1 MGGIAGINCGK
12 LLNCTFYGAVSG
24 DGTVGG
30 IAGQNEA
37 SGSIRSCTVSGS
49 IRGEHYTGG
58 IAGKNAGSISSCTN
72 RASVNTLAADGQSG
86 LSELESDLVT
96 AITDTDTTELVDSAT
111 DTGGIA
117 GYSSGLL
124 LSDSN
129 YGSVG
134 YPHVGYNVGG
144 VVGRSSGYLSGC
156 INHGRVNGR
165 KEVGGIAGQME
176 PDIILVADEDGL
188 SRLEEE
194 LNRLN
199 AMVDRALRDMD
210 ESSDTIS
217 GRFEQISGY
226 TDSALAQTKGLAEGA
241 ADWSDENLTQINRFS
256 QLLADTLER
265 TVPLLEQLEDVSGQV
280 DGGIEFLQRTLEQL
294 VPVIALGGD
303 GLGDLQLAADD
314 LDAASQSAKA
324 ALEQIETALALAGN
338 ALTVEDES
346 ALRQGLAQ
354 AAQGIDEL
362 GTALEA
368 MGRALGQIGDGL
380 APTEDWKEL
389 LERLD
394 ALQPAWDELAAALQ
408 AAVDGLHSVARGVRA
423 VLDNVNLDTRS
434 LSDALD
440 HVVSAVLQMSRAAD
454 RTEAAAGHLR
464 DTLADGC
471 LAAGRLEEAVQTL
484 ADAAGA
490 FADAAASATRLVGD
504 GYRLFRDL
512 SQERVIQFAPLSDG
526 MRASGNALYAAMEGL
541 SEEMDGLSGAVHAAA
556 GTLTEDL
563 QAVNGQ
569 FLVVMERFLD
579 LLRGSGAI
587 SSADRFADTSEGTAT
602 WAGS

>member
-1 MGGIAGINCGK
+1 M
-12 LLNCTFYGAVSG
+12 
-24 DGTVGG
+24 
-30 IAGQNEA
+30 
-37 SGSIRSCTVSGS
+37 
-49 IRGEHYTGG
+49 
-58 IAGKNAGSISSCTN
+58 
-72 RASVNTLAADGQSG
+72 
-86 LSELESDLVT
+86 
-96 AITDTDTTELVDSAT
+96 
-111 DTGGIA
+111 
-117 GYSSGLL
+117 
-124 LSDSN
+124 
-129 YGSVG
+129 
-134 YPHVGYNVGG
+134 
-144 VVGRSSGYLSGC
+144 GRSSGYLSGC

-394 ALQPAWDELAAALQ
+394 ALQPAWDELAAALPSPPST
-408 AAVDGLHSVARGVRA
+408 ACIAWPG
-423 VLDNVNLDTRS
+423 
-434 LSDALD
+434 
-440 HVVSAVLQMSRAAD
+440 
-454 RTEAAAGHLR
+454 
-464 DTLADGC
+464 GC
-471 LAAGRLEEAVQTL
+471 VPCWT
-484 ADAAGA
+484 
-490 FADAAASATRLVGD
+490 
-504 GYRLFRDL
+504 
-512 SQERVIQFAPLSDG
+512 
-526 MRASGNALYAAMEGL
+526 M
-541 SEEMDGLSGAVHAAA
+541 
-556 GTLTEDL
+556 
-563 QAVNGQ
+563 
-569 FLVVMERFLD
+569 
-579 LLRGSGAI
+579 
-587 SSADRFADTSEGTAT
+587 
-602 WAGS
+602 

>member
-1 MGGIAGINCGK
+1 M
-12 LLNCTFYGAVSG
+12 
-24 DGTVGG
+24 
-30 IAGQNEA
+30 
-37 SGSIRSCTVSGS
+37 
-49 IRGEHYTGG
+49 
-58 IAGKNAGSISSCTN
+58 
-72 RASVNTLAADGQSG
+72 
-86 LSELESDLVT
+86 
-96 AITDTDTTELVDSAT
+96 TE
-111 DTGGIA
+111 
-117 GYSSGLL
+117 
-124 LSDSN
+124 
-129 YGSVG
+129 
-134 YPHVGYNVGG
+134 
-144 VVGRSSGYLSGC
+144 
-156 INHGRVNGR
+156 
-165 KEVGGIAGQME
+165 
-176 PDIILVADEDGL
+176 
-188 SRLEEE
+188 
-194 LNRLN
+194 
-199 AMVDRALRDMD
+199 
-210 ESSDTIS
+210 
-217 GRFEQISGY
+217 
-226 TDSALAQTKGLAEGA
+226 
-241 ADWSDENLTQINRFS
+241 INRFS

-314 LDAASQSAKA
+314 LDATNQSAKA

-408 AAVDGLHSVARGVRA
+408 AAADGLHSVARGVCA

-484 ADAAGA
+484 ADAGRGA
-490 FADAAASATRLVGD
+490 LRTRPRPRWWLVGTVPPVPGLVSGTCD
-504 GYRLFRDL
+504 PVCAVERRDACIRKRPVRGHGGPIGRNGWT
-512 SQERVIQFAPLSDG
+512 QRRGACRG
-526 MRASGNALYAAMEGL
+526 GNADGGPSGRQRAIPGGDGALFGSAARQWSYLVGGPLCRHLGGRLERRSQRKGGRL
-541 SEEMDGLSGAVHAAA
+541 RQLWRGGRGPQRGRDRRRYGGGVRFRSGRSDADGGA
-556 GTLTEDL
+556 D
-563 QAVNGQ
+563 
-569 FLVVMERFLD
+569 FLAHEKIR
-579 LLRGSGAI
+579 RWCSTASTGA
-587 SSADRFADTSEGTAT
+587 R
-602 WAGS
+602 WR